1 LYQQWN
7 LKSKKEP
14 DNLKYD
20 YNARYYKVRYA
31 YYKDYFAVEEE
42 KDRAANALR
51 YEVEEKKQ
59 EAEALVKQ
67 ELEVAAFEKQENQL
81 LIQFE
86 AAKVADDRRGAIQDL
101 LKQQSDT
108 YNKAIEWTKAAATD
122 VTVDEQAKQM
132 AKKTAE
138 WEQKKY
144 ITLKKEINQDSIK
157 QEAAKE
163 EAEKEANEA
172 KEQLESA
179 GIVLTSDERKALYDD
194 IKEVTAIE
202 LTEDPVQDEKLL
214 EIQLVATVDLAEKYK
229 KRMITK

>member
-1 LYQQWN
+1 M
-7 LKSKKEP
+7 
-14 DNLKYD
+14 KYD

-194 IKEVTAIE
+194 IKEVTAIV

>member
-1 LYQQWN
+1 
-7 LKSKKEP
+7 
-14 DNLKYD
+14 LKYD

>member
-1 LYQQWN
+1 M
-7 LKSKKEP
+7 
-14 DNLKYD
+14 KYD

-194 IKEVTAIE
+194 IKDVTAIE

>member
-1 LYQQWN
+1 M
-7 LKSKKEP
+7 
-14 DNLKYD
+14 KYD

-67 ELEVAAFEKQENQL
+67 ELEIAAFEKQENQL

-108 YNKAIEWTKAAATD
+108 YTKAIEWTKAAATD

-194 IKEVTAIE
+194 IKEVTAIV

-214 EIQLVATVDLAEKYK
+214 ETQLVATVDLAEKYK

>member
-1 LYQQWN
+1 M
-7 LKSKKEP
+7 
-14 DNLKYD
+14 KYD